1 VRKVIHRNGI
11 SAVFVLA
18 GLLAAQGTAQADSP
32 SDRSKS
38 AADAA
43 AAPDPLAVDSSGGG
57 DAPRHARDELLELVI
72 EYLDLAFVPEPKA
85 SRTASLET
93 GRRPGATAQ

>member
-32 SDRSKS
+32 SRQSTS

-43 AAPDPLAVDSSGGG
+43 AAPDPLAVDPAGGD
-57 DAPRHARDELLELVI
+57 DAPRHATDELLELVVD
-72 EYLDLAFVPEPKA
+72 YLDLAFVPEPKA

-93 GRRPGATAQ
+93 GRHPEAIAQ

>member
-32 SDRSKS
+32 IDQSTSV
-38 AADAA
+38 ADAA
-43 AAPDPLAVDSSGGG
+43 SAPHPLAVNLSGGD
-57 DAPRHARDELLELVI
+57 DAPRHATDGLLELVV

-85 SRTASLET
+85 SRTASLEASHN
-93 GRRPGATAQ
+93 PEAIAQ